1 MKSATFLIAV
11 ALLSGAAYPAD
22 TRAAQPGE
30 RPYYYYWLHPK
41 LGMVK
46 VDRQTNAMLTGARAS
61 SQHRVDGGRAAPAG
75 R

>member
-11 ALLSGAAYPAD
+11 ALLSGAAYAAD
-22 TRAAQPGE
+22 TRAAPPAG
-30 RPYYYYWLHPK
+30 RPYYYWLHPK

-61 SQHRVDGGRAAPAG
+61 SQQRVDGGRAAPAV